1 MFEGRVLL
9 REGSRY
15 WWVLLISG
23 IAWLVVAWLV
33 LRANITSLTT
43 VGILLG
49 ILFIAAGI
57 NEVMFAGLVIGGW
70 KFLHYAMG
78 VIFLL
83 GGLWALI
90 RPINTFFAL
99 ASVLGLI
106 LVFYGAFEIVRGVAS
121 REENRYWWVGLATG
135 ILLILLAFWV
145 SSSDREFNLAN
156 RAFLILF
163 WVGFMALL
171 RGVTQIVLG
180 FALRHLGT
188 TATDG
193 DDERPGDVD
202 VTAVVPS
209 QERRGTAPR
218 GEQVPGS

>member
-23 IAWLVVAWLV
+23 IAWLVIAWLV

-57 NEVMFAGLVIGGW
+57 SEVMFAGVVGGGW
-70 KFLHYAMG
+70 KVLHYAMG

-83 GGLWALI
+83 GGLWAFI
-90 RPINTFFAL
+90 RPVNTFFAL

-106 LVFYGAFEIVRGVAS
+106 LIFYGAFDIVRAVAS
-121 REENRYWWVGLATG
+121 REENRYWWVGLITG

-156 RAFLILF
+156 RTFLILF
-163 WVGFMALL
+163 WVGFMALI
-171 RGVTQIVLG
+171 RGFEQIMLAVSI
-180 FALRHLGT
+180 RHMGKELS
-188 TATDG
+188 ADAPP
-193 DDERPGDVD
+193 RPVS
-202 VTAVVPS
+202 VP
-209 QERRGTAPR
+209 
-218 GEQVPGS
+218 

>member
-15 WWVLLISG
+15 WWVLLITG
-23 IAWLVVAWLV
+23 IAWLIVAWLV

-49 ILFIAAGI
+49 ILFVAAGI
-57 NEVMFAGLVIGGW
+57 NEVVFAGLVTGGW
-70 KFLHYAMG
+70 KFLHYAIG

-83 GGLWALI
+83 GGLWAFI
-90 RPINTFFAL
+90 RPVNTFFAL

-106 LVFYGAFEIVRGVAS
+106 LLFYGTFEIVRGVAM
-121 REENRYWWVGLATG
+121 REEDRYWWVGLATG

-156 RAFLILF
+156 RTFLILF
-163 WVGFMALL
+163 WVGFWALIH
-171 RGVTQIVLG
+171 GFTQIMLAFSV
-180 FALRHLGT
+180 
-188 TATDG
+188 
-193 DDERPGDVD
+193 
-202 VTAVVPS
+202 
-209 QERRGTAPR
+209 RRVHRDLEAETAPAAAI
-218 GEQVPGS
+218 P

>member
-57 NEVMFAGLVIGGW
+57 NEVMFAGIAVGGGW
-70 KFLHYAMG
+70 KFLHYAIA

-83 GGLWALI
+83 GGLWAFI
-90 RPINTFFAL
+90 RPVNTFFAL

-106 LVFYGAFEIVRGVAS
+106 LLFYGAFEIVRGVAS
-121 REENRYWWVGLATG
+121 RDENRYWWIGLITG

-145 SSSDREFNLAN
+145 SSSDRAFNLAN

-163 WVGFMALL
+163 WVGFMALI
-171 RGVTQIVLG
+171 RGFSQIMLAFSV
-180 FALRHLGT
+180 RHVGRQLDAEPVRT
-188 TATDG
+188 TAI
-193 DDERPGDVD
+193 P
-202 VTAVVPS
+202 
-209 QERRGTAPR
+209 
-218 GEQVPGS
+218 

>member
-15 WWVLLISG
+15 WWVLLITG
-23 IAWLVVAWLV
+23 IAWLVVAWVV

-49 ILFIAAGI
+49 ALFIAAGI
-57 NEVMFAGLVIGGW
+57 NEVAFAGLVTGGW

-83 GGLWALI
+83 GGLWAFI

-106 LVFYGAFEIVRGVAS
+106 LLFYGAFEIVRGVAS
-121 REENRYWWVGLATG
+121 REENRYWWVGLVTG

-156 RAFLILF
+156 RTFLILF
-163 WVGFMALL
+163 WVGFWALIH
-171 RGVTQIVLG
+171 GFTQIMLAFSV
-180 FALRHLGT
+180 
-188 TATDG
+188 
-193 DDERPGDVD
+193 
-202 VTAVVPS
+202 
-209 QERRGTAPR
+209 RRVHRDLEAETAPTAA
-218 GEQVPGS
+218 VP